1 MLLHANLPSKYMN
14 ETENY
19 IQKLNIN
26 KKMIHIMKKIFY
38 VLSIVAATVLF
49 TSCAKPPQAEID
61 AAKAAL
67 EAAKTA
73 QADLYVEADYLAV
86 QDSLN
91 AVLAEV
97 EAQSSKLFKS
107 YGKAKEKLVVI
118 STQATELVAKTEV
131 RKEEIKTEVAT
142 AEAATLALI
151 EENNALV
158 AKAPKGKEGKEAIEA
173 IKLDLTGISASVAE
187 VPGLVASGDLLGAQT
202 KINAAQ
208 QKATEIN
215 TELKTVLEKAK
226 IKI

>member
-1 MLLHANLPSKYMN
+1 MKEKMTFKKQIL
-14 ETENY
+14 T
-19 IQKLNIN
+19 
-26 KKMIHIMKKIFY
+26 KKMIEIMKKIFY
-38 VLSIVAATVLF
+38 VLSIAVATLIF
-49 TSCAKPPQAEID
+49 TSCAKAPQAEID

-67 EAAKTA
+67 EQAKTA
-73 QADLYVEADYLAV
+73 QADLYVESDYLAV

-91 AVLAEV
+91 AVMVEI

-107 YGKAKEKLVVI
+107 YGKSKEKLVVVT
-118 STQATELVAKTEV
+118 TQATELVAKTDV

-173 IKLDLTGISASVAE
+173 IKLDLTAITASVGE
-187 VPGLVASGDLLGAQT
+187 VSGLVANGDLLGAQT
-202 KINAAQ
+202 KVNAAQ
-208 QKATEIN
+208 QKATQIN